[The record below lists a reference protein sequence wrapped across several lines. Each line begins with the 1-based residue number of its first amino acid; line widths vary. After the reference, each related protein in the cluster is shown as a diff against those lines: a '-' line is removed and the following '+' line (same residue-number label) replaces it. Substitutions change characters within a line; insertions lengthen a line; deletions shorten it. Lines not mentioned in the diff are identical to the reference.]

1 MPILYSAVFRGT
13 VNLADFSTITGNFS
27 AVAKEYLEKAA
38 RNDGK
43 FTYVVEGTT
52 FNFFTKEGTC
62 ESEKSMSI
70 TGSQSFP
77 AWLAIFTNVG
87 HTFMHSNNSTWISW
101 QPSCV
106 SLTRHMGGS
115 CLLPTLTNLL
125 RIGQQRWVESW
136 SSTRSPWGKDSFQQH
151 TREPCMLRGVWTL
164 SESWHYVTV
173 EVREYIIF

>member
-27 AVAKEYLEKAA
+27 AVAKEYLERAA

-70 TGSQSFP
+70 SQSSP
-77 AWLAIFTNVG
+77 AWLVIPNPDQSVLGGVLSSILHA
-87 HTFMHSNNSTWISW
+87 
-101 QPSCV
+101 
-106 SLTRHMGGS
+106 RH
-115 CLLPTLTNLL
+115 
-125 RIGQQRWVESW
+125 
-136 SSTRSPWGKDSFQQH
+136 
-151 TREPCMLRGVWTL
+151 
-164 SESWHYVTV
+164 
-173 EVREYIIF
+173 